1 MQGDWT
7 NQARVRYNLAHMI
20 HRHLFSLL
28 LLLAVTACS
37 VDTAVLP
44 EPDLLPTNTPE
55 TAVTPTPELAA
66 TISPTLPPPATLPPQ
81 PTTAPS
87 PTPEIGFYPP
97 PGREFATL
105 DQFWDGEAEWYL
117 EIHDTGL
124 PIGESETIY
133 RGDNVLWSYLHAS
146 YQSAGVHDQCG
157 DPVEFPGC
165 TTLWTSTDGGRSFQ
179 LEEPVCLFP
188 CESCPCDHR
197 RDHIGQQQYPRVAF
211 TNDLAYLVYEFGA
224 YNYIRVSTDGLNWSS
239 HEHVPGTWIW
249 TWPYGPCRDQEII
262 FPHPHIHYELQYN
275 CLAGGPPGI
284 FIDEDDMLYVFVALG
299 QAPSHMGCFKGNR
312 FAGVAAMEPCE
323 MPYLFRSDT
332 DHYGPVDVLGPAAN
346 PYFEFRTI
354 SSAAVVRV
362 GDRFYMT
369 YEGIRGPSSF
379 TVVDDQF
386 ALGLARS
393 VGPEID
399 GPWEKYPGNPIIM
412 DLPGN
417 VGVGHAD
424 FLLVNGATYLYTTTL
439 EGTRGRYVLLRTER

>member
-1 MQGDWT
+1 MPKPL
-7 NQARVRYNLAHMI
+7 NL
-20 HRHLFSLL
+20 FGLL
-28 LLLAVTACS
+28 LFLLVISCTPIQNTPPL
-37 VDTAVLP
+37 DDENGTKTAVMTAP
-44 EPDLLPTNTPE
+44 QPLPT
-55 TAVTPTPELAA
+55 L
-66 TISPTLPPPATLPPQ
+66 SPTTPPQPTVPAPATLPPQ
-81 PTTAPS
+81 PTTAATA
-87 PTPEIGFYPP
+87 TPAIGFYPP
-97 PGREFATL
+97 AGRQFATL
-105 DQFWDGEAEWYL
+105 DEFWDGEAEWLL
-117 EIHDTGL
+117 EIHDVGL
-124 PIGESETIY
+124 PIGESETVY
-133 RGDNVLWSYLHAS
+133 KGDNLLWSYLHAS

-197 RDHIGQQQYPRVAF
+197 RDHVGQQQYPRVFFAH
-211 TNDLAYLVYEFGA
+211 DLAYLVYEFGA
-224 YNYIRVSTDGLNWSS
+224 YNYLRVSLDGLNWSS
-239 HEHVPGTWIW
+239 PEHVPGTWIW

-262 FPHPHIHYELQYN
+262 FPHPHIHYELDYN

-299 QAPSHMGCFKGNR
+299 QAPGHMGCFKGNR
-312 FAGVAAMEPCE
+312 YADISAMQPCDT
-323 MPYLFRSDT
+323 PYLFKADI
-332 DHYGPVDVLGPAAN
+332 DYGPIDVLGPAAN

-354 SSAAVVRV
+354 SSAAVVKV
-362 GDRFYMT
+362 GNRFYMT

-393 VGPEID
+393 SGPDID
-399 GPWEKYPGNPIIM
+399 GRWEKYPGNPIIM

-424 FLLVNGATYLYTTTL
+424 FLIVGEATYLYTTTP
-439 EGTRGRYVLLRTER
+439 EGTRGRYVLLRRDQR